1 MFSNRLASHL
11 ERGVVGFP
19 TTLASSV
26 GLIMASPVILTVT
39 SGFGMGGDTFALAVL
54 LAFIMMQAQ
63 VTTFAEAATLI
74 PTTGSVYDYISCG
87 MGRFFAITGALC
99 AYLIVHIFAGTAE
112 TILAGIMAL
121 VNFESINAQMAA
133 HQNTWM
139 VGVGMVVIFGLL
151 NAIGVEIFGKV
162 EVVLTF
168 GMWTTLTI
176 FGLCGIFMAPV
187 THLSG
192 WFGTPLNVSDINSL
206 FGYIGMAMFMFVGCE
221 LVTPMAPEIKQ
232 AHRTIPRAMALGLLG
247 VASCMFIYGAAINR
261 QVENTVLDAANNV
274 HLLDTPMAIPAF
286 AERVMGHAGQY
297 WLGVGLLLAGC
308 ATINTL
314 MAAVPRIIYGMALDG
329 GSTLTQDGKGVNS
342 QVNYTVNSLKLQ
354 GQDMGSGKLTLKVD
368 NVDGQAWHQFSQQYS
383 AQSQALLAKPELA
396 QNPELYQQALTET
409 LFNALP
415 ILLKGNPS
423 VTISPLSW
431 RNAKG
436 ESTLNLSVLLKDP
449 AQVTAPPQT
458 LADSLDRVVQSLD
471 GKVVIPVDMAT
482 EFMTKIAGLEG
493 YQPADAAKLADQ
505 QVKGL
510 AAMGQMFRI
519 TTMEDN
525 AISSSLQYANGQVTL
540 NGQKMPLQDF
550 AAMFGLEAPSL
561 PDSAPQEGLPQQD
574 DAAPQQDDAAPQP

>member
-192 WFGTPLNVSDINSL
+192 WFGTPLNISDINGL
-206 FGYIGMAMFMFVGCE
+206 FGYIGMV
-221 LVTPMAPEIKQ
+221 
-232 AHRTIPRAMALGLLG
+232 LG
-247 VASCMFIYGAAINR
+247 VAVMEAVNYVIN
-261 QVENTVLDAANNV
+261 QTPAQTGNFGGSIFLNPTLD
-274 HLLDTPMAIPAF
+274 
-286 AERVMGHAGQY
+286 
-297 WLGVGLLLAGC
+297 LGVAVS
-308 ATINTL
+308 AT
-314 MAAVPRIIYGMALDG
+314 V
-329 GSTLTQDGKGVNS
+329 
-342 QVNYTVNSLKLQ
+342 
-354 GQDMGSGKLTLKVD
+354 
-368 NVDGQAWHQFSQQYS
+368 
-383 AQSQALLAKPELA
+383 
-396 QNPELYQQALTET
+396 
-409 LFNALP
+409 
-415 ILLKGNPS
+415 
-423 VTISPLSW
+423 
-431 RNAKG
+431 
-436 ESTLNLSVLLKDP
+436 VL
-449 AQVTAPPQT
+449 V
-458 LADSLDRVVQSLD
+458 
-471 GKVVIPVDMAT
+471 
-482 EFMTKIAGLEG
+482 IAGLIAG
-493 YQPADAAKLADQ
+493 YVPAYRAAQLKTIDALRYNK
-505 QVKGL
+505 
-510 AAMGQMFRI
+510 
-519 TTMEDN
+519 
-525 AISSSLQYANGQVTL
+525 
-540 NGQKMPLQDF
+540 
-550 AAMFGLEAPSL
+550 
-561 PDSAPQEGLPQQD
+561 
-574 DAAPQQDDAAPQP
+574 

>member
-133 HQNTWM
+133 HQNTWI

-192 WFGTPLNVSDINSL
+192 WFGTPLNVSDINGL
-206 FGYIGMAMFMFVGCE
+206 FSYIGMAMFMFVGCE

-247 VASCMFIYGAAINR
+247 VAIAIGVAIPCLHAWYLNGDLDRIVPLILAAVCAWGVAYLLVTLSVVMLRIRRPDLPRAYRSPWFPLPQIISSVGIIIAIVNITPPGMDSRQVLVPFGIMLGLTAAYALFWTVCVQRVNPFKPLVVEEVVERAINNYEKQTR
-261 QVENTVLDAANNV
+261 GEMTPDVL
-274 HLLDTPMAIPAF
+274 
-286 AERVMGHAGQY
+286 R
-297 WLGVGLLLAGC
+297 
-308 ATINTL
+308 
-314 MAAVPRIIYGMALDG
+314 
-329 GSTLTQDGKGVNS
+329 
-342 QVNYTVNSLKLQ
+342 
-354 GQDMGSGKLTLKVD
+354 
-368 NVDGQAWHQFSQQYS
+368 
-383 AQSQALLAKPELA
+383 
-396 QNPELYQQALTET
+396 
-409 LFNALP
+409 
-415 ILLKGNPS
+415 
-423 VTISPLSW
+423 PL
-431 RNAKG
+431 
-436 ESTLNLSVLLKDP
+436 V
-449 AQVTAPPQT
+449 
-458 LADSLDRVVQSLD
+458 
-471 GKVVIPVDMAT
+471 
-482 EFMTKIAGLEG
+482 
-493 YQPADAAKLADQ
+493 
-505 QVKGL
+505 
-510 AAMGQMFRI
+510 
-519 TTMEDN
+519 
-525 AISSSLQYANGQVTL
+525 
-540 NGQKMPLQDF
+540 
-550 AAMFGLEAPSL
+550 
-561 PDSAPQEGLPQQD
+561 
-574 DAAPQQDDAAPQP
+574 

>member
-121 VNFESINAQMAA
+121 VNFESINALMAA

-162 EVVLTF
+162 EVMLTF

-192 WFGTPLNVSDINSL
+192 WFGTPLNVSDINGL

-329 GSTLTQDGKGVNS
+329 
-342 QVNYTVNSLKLQ
+342 
-354 GQDMGSGKLTLKVD
+354 
-368 NVDGQAWHQFSQQYS
+368 
-383 AQSQALLAKPELA
+383 
-396 QNPELYQQALTET
+396 
-409 LFNALP
+409 ALP
-415 ILLKGNPS
+415 RFLTWLHPRFKTPVIAIAIGVAIPCLHAWYLNGDLDRIVPLILAAVCAWGVAYLL
-423 VTISPLSW
+423 VT
-431 RNAKG
+431 
-436 ESTLNLSVLLKDP
+436 LSVVMLRIRRPDLP
-449 AQVTAPPQT
+449 RAYRSPWFPLPQ
-458 LADSLDRVVQSLD
+458 
-471 GKVVIPVDMAT
+471 I
-482 EFMTKIAGLEG
+482 
-493 YQPADAAKLADQ
+493 
-505 QVKGL
+505 
-510 AAMGQMFRI
+510 
-519 TTMEDN
+519 
-525 AISSSLQYANGQVTL
+525 ISSVGIIIAIVNITPPGMDSRQVLVPFGIMLGLTAAYALFWTVCVQRVNPF
-540 NGQKMPLQDF
+540 KPLVVEEVVERAINNYEKQTRGE
-550 AAMFGLEAPSL
+550 MT
-561 PDSAPQEGLPQQD
+561 PDVLRPLV
-574 DAAPQQDDAAPQP
+574 